1 MSKSI
6 LQYILIT
13 AMLVLAQVLIC
24 NHIMIFN
31 VATLFIFIYVI
42 INLPLSLPTGWLL
55 TWAFLSG
62 LIVDIFSDTL
72 GVNAL
77 ACTVL
82 AMVKKPVFYAY
93 IPKDD
98 RTKDILPSLSSLGF
112 SVYAKYLLSMTAIY
126 CLLVFSIEY
135 MSIADIKEIAI
146 MSAGSALFTFLILIG
161 LDSLLDRKN

>member
-1 MSKSI
+1 MGKSI
-6 LQYILIT
+6 LQYILIM
-13 AMLVLAQVLIC
+13 AVLILAQVLIC
-24 NHIMIFN
+24 NHIMLFN

-55 TWAFLSG
+55 TLAFFCG

-77 ACTVL
+77 SCTIL
-82 AMVKKPVFYAY
+82 AMVKKPVFFAY

-112 SVYAKYLLSMTAIY
+112 SIYAKYLLSMTAIY
-126 CLLVFSIEY
+126 CVLVFSIEY

>member
-1 MSKSI
+1 MGKSI
-6 LQYILIT
+6 LQYILIM
-13 AMLVLAQVLIC
+13 AVLILAQVLIC
-24 NHIMIFN
+24 NHIMLFN

-55 TWAFLSG
+55 TLAFFCG

-77 ACTVL
+77 SCTIL
-82 AMVKKPVFYAY
+82 AMVKKPVFFAY

-112 SVYAKYLLSMTAIY
+112 SIYAKYLLSMTAIY
-126 CLLVFSIEY
+126 CILVFAIEY